1 VTRKGFILP
10 TAAAVPKRA
19 AVDTR
24 TLLVEPP
31 PVATGWDAC
40 VEWAGALTLRLLQ
53 AAESPRVAVLR
64 DLLNAI
70 STAKRVG
77 TDVETALRAREQR
90 EGVPAAAAREPQ
102 PPEDDAMALPLW
114 HAFALCRLAYDAASA
129 AGVTDQIASAY
140 RARAKTHVAGL
151 RVRELASTKALQER
165 HKIRDLRAAV
175 RDHAEVSAQMEREAL
190 DADLVTE
197 AASSLIAFGH
207 FMSREFK
214 SPNHIQVVADA
225 LERVERGEIKRLVL
239 NLPPR
244 YGKSMLASQLFP
256 SWYLGRHPDRDIIC
270 SANGQELADSFGR
283 VVRNLMSSEEL
294 QRVFPGVHVADDSQA
309 VNRFDVVDDRA
320 GFRGRRGAYKG
331 FGRNG
336 RPTGTGA
343 HLLLMDDLLV
353 EREADS
359 DAAIAECHRSIRQFR
374 SRLAPGGAW
383 VVINTRYRENDPVGY
398 IMTEYAADGPWTVIS
413 LPALAETE
421 EDHVLPDG
429 SVWHRDQG
437 DPLWPERWSLED
449 VLRTRDLLLRISPQD
464 WYGQHLCRPVPAEGA
479 LVKMTWFAQ
488 RRYARRDEI
497 LMRCNR
503 VVISA
508 DTSKGATANAARSAF
523 LVFAEDHT
531 GAYLVHVI
539 AEPLPYPQLR
549 TVTKQLC
556 RDWKPTI
563 LLIEDHS
570 SGQSL
575 IQDLRNDIDWPRTP
589 IVGVHPERDKVTR
602 MSVVTPQLADGQL
615 WLPAAGLFP
624 WQADFEKELTFFPRS
639 THKDQV
645 DAFSQFL
652 SWRQRNPL
660 IGHAGGWSSIASPA
674 QQRLVG
680 ALATPWGRG
689 GAREVAVGTSR
700 RRGW

>member
-1 VTRKGFILP
+1 
-10 TAAAVPKRA
+10 
-19 AVDTR
+19 
-24 TLLVEPP
+24 
-31 PVATGWDAC
+31 
-40 VEWAGALTLRLLQ
+40 
-53 AAESPRVAVLR
+53 
-64 DLLNAI
+64 
-70 STAKRVG
+70 
-77 TDVETALRAREQR
+77 
-90 EGVPAAAAREPQ
+90 
-102 PPEDDAMALPLW
+102 
-114 HAFALCRLAYDAASA
+114 
-129 AGVTDQIASAY
+129 
-140 RARAKTHVAGL
+140 
-151 RVRELASTKALQER
+151 
-165 HKIRDLRAAV
+165 
-175 RDHAEVSAQMEREAL
+175 
-190 DADLVTE
+190 
-197 AASSLIAFGH
+197 
-207 FMSREFK
+207 
-214 SPNHIQVVADA
+214 
-225 LERVERGEIKRLVL
+225 
-239 NLPPR
+239 
-244 YGKSMLASQLFP
+244 
-256 SWYLGRHPDRDIIC
+256 
-270 SANGQELADSFGR
+270 
-283 VVRNLMSSEEL
+283 
-294 QRVFPGVHVADDSQA
+294 
-309 VNRFDVVDDRA
+309 
-320 GFRGRRGAYKG
+320 
-331 FGRNG
+331 
-336 RPTGTGA
+336 
-343 HLLLMDDLLV
+343 LLLMDDLLV

-639 THKDQV
+639 AHKDQV

-689 GAREVAVGTSR
+689 GAREVTVGTSR

>member
-1 VTRKGFILP
+1 MPMTTDATLAAFLAAYRSGETDCLP
-10 TAAAVPKRA
+10 YLSDYLEDQGDPQAAKVRDLIRWHALAEAHSGAGEDTDVWEARDRLRA
-19 AVDTR
+19 SAGVEGCRLWACLCVRRMPLHDGRRVDTR

-190 DADLVTE
+190 DADLIHE
-197 AASSLIAFGH
+197 ATSSLIAFGH

-359 DAAIAECHRSIRQFR
+359 DAAIAECHRAIRQFR
-374 SRLAPGGAW
+374 SRLAPGGSW

-398 IMTEYAADGPWTVIS
+398 ILSEYSDDGPWTVIS
-413 LPALAETE
+413 LP
-421 EDHVLPDG
+421 
-429 SVWHRDQG
+429 
-437 DPLWPERWSLED
+437 
-449 VLRTRDLLLRISPQD
+449 
-464 WYGQHLCRPVPAEGA
+464 
-479 LVKMTWFAQ
+479 
-488 RRYARRDEI
+488 
-497 LMRCNR
+497 
-503 VVISA
+503 
-508 DTSKGATANAARSAF
+508 RS
-523 LVFAEDHT
+523 
-531 GAYLVHVI
+531 
-539 AEPLPYPQLR
+539 
-549 TVTKQLC
+549 
-556 RDWKPTI
+556 
-563 LLIEDHS
+563 
-570 SGQSL
+570 
-575 IQDLRNDIDWPRTP
+575 
-589 IVGVHPERDKVTR
+589 
-602 MSVVTPQLADGQL
+602 
-615 WLPAAGLFP
+615 
-624 WQADFEKELTFFPRS
+624 
-639 THKDQV
+639 
-645 DAFSQFL
+645 
-652 SWRQRNPL
+652 
-660 IGHAGGWSSIASPA
+660 
-674 QQRLVG
+674 
-680 ALATPWGRG
+680 
-689 GAREVAVGTSR
+689 
-700 RRGW
+700 